1 MYVVRQIQSSTNY
14 IYGGVCLSMVLA
26 VIVLATLLF
35 QANHGAVLPCSHLYA
50 PACPPGHLY
59 GGYVAAAYSRGCLC
73 AAAHDHDHQPCSS
86 YTDCGS
92 CAGKVGLTGV
102 DIKTT
107 GFCMWCAG
115 NQTCALRTDERKANC
130 LVRIYPSCAWDQ
142 PQSFVWE
149 LCVAGQSLL
158 RVSFAA
164 SKAHTKLQRVP
175 A

>member
-1 MYVVRQIQSSTNY
+1 
-14 IYGGVCLSMVLA
+14 MVLA

-92 CAGKVGLTGV
+92 CAGNTALFSYRRGRATCTLCGLTKRQVRLRLHPTGNGGSLYYQGSDLTTTLV
-102 DIKTT
+102 DPEKDEPCQHTACFTHSEPLT
-107 GFCMWCAG
+107 GCWG
-115 NQTCALRTDERKANC
+115 RPVTCLNHWGGAKPTD
-130 LVRIYPSCAWDQ
+130 L
-142 PQSFVWE
+142 
-149 LCVAGQSLL
+149 SLG
-158 RVSFAA
+158 RRSRAV
-164 SKAHTKLQRVP
+164 T
-175 A
+175 